1 MKKLNKNGFTAYSLV
16 IALAALAIVSA
27 AIIPTF
33 AGVVNKAD
41 ENTYLQAKTAQ
52 QMVDIVA
59 ELDCADLLT
68 WEGFEKVVADEI
80 ATINVLTEEAVETA
94 VAKAIVKYNAAVA
107 NGTTLL
113 TEDQVKLIIMYTLS
127 TSFNG
132 AQAESIYLNAVEA
145 R

>member
-94 VAKAIVKYNAAVA
+94 IAKAIVKYNAAVA

-127 TSFNG
+127 TSYNG
-132 AQAESIYLNAVEA
+132 SQAETIYLNAVA
-145 R
+145 NS

>member
-59 ELDCADLLT
+59 ELDCDLLT
-68 WEGFEKVVADEI
+68 WDEFEADVATKI
-80 ATINVLTEEAVETA
+80 AAIEVLTEAEVESVIA
-94 VAKAIVKYNAAVA
+94 NAINEYNKAVA

-132 AQAESIYLNAVEA
+132 NQAETIYLNAVA
-145 R
+145 NS

>member
-59 ELDCADLLT
+59 ELDCDLLT
-68 WEGFEKVVADEI
+68 WDEFEADVANDI
-80 ATINVLTEEAVETA
+80 AAIAVLTEAEVESVIA
-94 VAKAIVKYNAAVA
+94 NAINEYNKAVA

-127 TSFNG
+127 TSYNG
-132 AQAESIYLNAVEA
+132 NQAETIYLNAVA
-145 R
+145 NS

>member
-52 QMVDIVA
+52 QMVEIVA
-59 ELDCADLLT
+59 ELDCDLLT
-68 WEGFEKVVADEI
+68 WDEFEADVANDI
-80 ATINVLTEEAVETA
+80 AAIAVLTEAEVESVIA
-94 VAKAIVKYNAAVA
+94 NAINEYNAAVA
-107 NGTTLL
+107 AGTTLL

-132 AQAESIYLNAVEA
+132 NQAETIYLNAVA
-145 R
+145 NS

>member
-59 ELDCADLLT
+59 ELDCDLLT
-68 WEGFEKVVADEI
+68 WDEFEADVANDI
-80 ATINVLTEEAVETA
+80 AAIAVLTEAEVESVIA
-94 VAKAIVKYNAAVA
+94 NAISEYNTAVA

>member
-59 ELDCADLLT
+59 ELDCDLLT
-68 WEGFEKVVADEI
+68 WDEFEADVANDI
-80 ATINVLTEEAVETA
+80 AAIAVLTEAEVESVIA
-94 VAKAIVKYNAAVA
+94 NAINEYNAAVA

>member
-68 WEGFEKVVADEI
+68 WDLFEEKVATKI
-80 ATINVLTEEAVETA
+80 ATIEVLTEEAVETA
-94 VAKAIVKYNAAVA
+94 IASVIAEYNTAVA

-127 TSFNG
+127 TSYNG
-132 AQAESIYLNAVEA
+132 SQAETIYLNAVA
-145 R
+145 NS

>member
-59 ELDCADLLT
+59 ELDCDLLT
-68 WEGFEKVVADEI
+68 WDEFEADVANDI
-80 ATINVLTEEAVETA
+80 AAIAVLTDAEVESVIA
-94 VAKAIVKYNAAVA
+94 NAINEYNAAVPA
-107 NGTTLL
+107 GTTLL

-127 TSFNG
+127 TSYNG
-132 AQAESIYLNAVEA
+132 SQAETIYLNAVA
-145 R
+145 NS

>member
-52 QMVDIVA
+52 QMVEIVA
-59 ELDCADLLT
+59 ELDCDLLT
-68 WEGFEKVVADEI
+68 WDEFEADVANDI
-80 ATINVLTEEAVETA
+80 AAIAVLTEAEVESVIA
-94 VAKAIVKYNAAVA
+94 NAINEYNAAVA
-107 NGTTLL
+107 AGTTLL

-127 TSFNG
+127 TSYNG
-132 AQAESIYLNAVEA
+132 NQAETIYLNAVA
-145 R
+145 NS

>member
-59 ELDCADLLT
+59 ELDCDLLT
-68 WEGFEKVVADEI
+68 WDEFEADVANDI
-80 ATINVLTEEAVETA
+80 AAIAVLTEAEVESVIA
-94 VAKAIVKYNAAVA
+94 NAINEYNKAVA

>member
-94 VAKAIVKYNAAVA
+94 IAKAIVKYNAAVA

-127 TSFNG
+127 TSYTGN
-132 AQAESIYLNAVEA
+132 QAETIYLNAVA
-145 R
+145 NS

>member
-59 ELDCADLLT
+59 ELGCDLLT
-68 WEGFEKVVADEI
+68 WDEFEADVANDI
-80 ATINVLTEEAVETA
+80 AAIAVLTEAEVES
-94 VAKAIVKYNAAVA
+94 VIVNAINEYNAAVA

-113 TEDQVKLIIMYTLS
+113 TEDQVKLIIMYTRS
-127 TSFNG
+127 TSYTG
-132 AQAESIYLNAVEA
+132 SQAETIYLNAVA
-145 R
+145 NS

>member
-59 ELDCADLLT
+59 ELDCDLLT
-68 WEGFEKVVADEI
+68 WDEFEADVANDI
-80 ATINVLTEEAVETA
+80 AAIAVLTEAEVESVIA
-94 VAKAIVKYNAAVA
+94 NAINEYNTAVA

-132 AQAESIYLNAVEA
+132 NQAETIYLNAVA
-145 R
+145 NS

>member
-59 ELDCADLLT
+59 ELDCDLLT
-68 WEGFEKVVADEI
+68 WDEFEADVANDI
-80 ATINVLTEEAVETA
+80 AAIAVLTEAEVES
-94 VAKAIVKYNAAVA
+94 VIVNAINEYNAAVA

-127 TSFNG
+127 TSYNG
-132 AQAESIYLNAVEA
+132 SQAETIYLNAVA
-145 R
+145 NS

>member
-59 ELDCADLLT
+59 ELDCDLLT
-68 WEGFEKVVADEI
+68 WDEFEADVANDI
-80 ATINVLTEEAVETA
+80 AAIAVLTEAEVESVIANAINEYNKA
-94 VAKAIVKYNAAVA
+94 VAAGA
-107 NGTTLL
+107 TLL

-132 AQAESIYLNAVEA
+132 NQAETIYLNAVA
-145 R
+145 NS

>member
-52 QMVDIVA
+52 QMVEIVA
-59 ELDCADLLT
+59 ELDCDLLT
-68 WEGFEKVVADEI
+68 WDEFEADVANDI
-80 ATINVLTEEAVETA
+80 AAIAVLTEAEVESVIA
-94 VAKAIVKYNAAVA
+94 NAINEYNKAVA

-127 TSFNG
+127 TSYNG
-132 AQAESIYLNAVEA
+132 NQAETIYLNAVA
-145 R
+145 NS

>member
-68 WEGFEKVVADEI
+68 WEGFEKIVADEI
-80 ATINVLTEEAVETA
+80 ATIDVLTEGAVETA
-94 VAKAIVKYNAAVA
+94 IAQAIGKYNEAVTA
-107 NGTTLL
+107 GTTLL

-127 TSFNG
+127 TSYNG
-132 AQAESIYLNAVEA
+132 SQAETIYLNAVA
-145 R
+145 NS

>member
-59 ELDCADLLT
+59 ELDCDLLT
-68 WEGFEKVVADEI
+68 WDEFEADVATKISAIE
-80 ATINVLTEEAVETA
+80 VLTEDA
-94 VAKAIVKYNAAVA
+94 VAAALAAPLKDYSDAVA
-107 NGTTLL
+107 AGTTLL

-132 AQAESIYLNAVEA
+132 NQAETIYLNAVAA

>member
-127 TSFNG
+127 TSYNG
-132 AQAESIYLNAVEA
+132 SQAETIYLNAVA
-145 R
+145 NS

>member
-59 ELDCADLLT
+59 ELDCATLLT
-68 WEGFEKVVADEI
+68 WDKFEADVATKISAIE
-80 ATINVLTEEAVETA
+80 VLTEDA
-94 VAKAIVKYNAAVA
+94 VAAALAAPLKDYSDAVA
-107 NGTTLL
+107 AGTTLL

-132 AQAESIYLNAVEA
+132 NQAETIYLNAVA
-145 R
+145 NS

>member
-52 QMVDIVA
+52 QMVEIVA
-59 ELDCADLLT
+59 ELDCDLLT
-68 WEGFEKVVADEI
+68 WDEFEADVANDI
-80 ATINVLTEEAVETA
+80 AAIAVLTEAEVESVIA
-94 VAKAIVKYNAAVA
+94 NAINEYNTAVA

-127 TSFNG
+127 TSYTGN
-132 AQAESIYLNAVEA
+132 QAETIYLNAVA
-145 R
+145 NS